1 MKQTF
6 NYFAKPLT
14 TKHQKKYKTMKRVFI
29 LFLFVLPV
37 QSLQAQAITDSLLL
51 YLPFNGN
58 ANDASGNGNN
68 GIVHNA
74 TLTTDRFGNANAAYS
89 FNGSDSYIEIA
100 PGASLSKIYTSGEI
114 TIAAWINIRRWYN
127 NWNVFAVFEQ
137 YDPSTDWGSVLLEA
151 NWASGGI
158 LFESGYNT
166 NYIGCDYNWNFNEW
180 HHLAV
185 TFSKLTDS
193 TKFYVDGN
201 LVGSKEYHEAFSPDT
216 VNAYAIGRSLSGPD
230 EYSDGMIDELR
241 IYNRALKGPELLAL
255 SLSDNPTMPV
265 TFGNIAA
272 TIKNKRLQVD
282 FTCLTEK
289 NNDRFIIEASADG
302 KQFKEIGILK
312 SNTGDSDIPVQ
323 YSFSLNTGS
332 LGIAG
337 FGLLAILLLPMCKRP
352 RYILVSIVALSIVM
366 FISCTKTSVQPVNS
380 DKIYIRIAQVD
391 KDGTKTY
398 SKIVQ
403 AVIN

>member
-1 MKQTF
+1 
-6 NYFAKPLT
+6 
-14 TKHQKKYKTMKRVFI
+14 MKRIFI
-29 LFLFVLPV
+29 LFFLSLPV
-37 QSLQAQAITDSLLL
+37 HSLQAQAINDSLLL

-58 ANDASGNGNN
+58 ANDASGQGNN

-74 TLTTDRFGNANAAYS
+74 TLTADRLGNTNTAYS

-100 PGASLSKIYTSGEI
+100 PSASLSKIYTSGEV
-114 TIAAWINIRRWYN
+114 TIAAWINIRNWYN

-166 NYIGCDYNWNFNEW
+166 NYIGCNYNWNFNEW

-185 TFSKLTDS
+185 TFSKLTDT
-193 TKFYVDGN
+193 TKFYVDGT
-201 LVGSKEYHEAFSPDT
+201 LIDSKEYHEGFSQDT
-216 VNAYAIGRSLSGPD
+216 VNVYAIGRSLSGPD
-230 EYSDGMIDELR
+230 EYSDGMIDEVR
-241 IYNRALKGPELLAL
+241 IYNRALNGPELLAL
-255 SLSDNPTMPV
+255 SLTDNPAMPV
-265 TFGNIAA
+265 TFGNITA
-272 TIKNKRLQVD
+272 TIKNKKLQVD

-289 NNDRFIIEASADG
+289 NNDRFIIEASTDG
-302 KQFKEIGILK
+302 EKFKEIGILK

-323 YSFSLNTGS
+323 YSFSLNIGS
-332 LGIAG
+332 LGIFG
-337 FGLLAILLLPMCKRP
+337 FGLLAILLLPMYKRS
-352 RYILVSIVALSIVM
+352 RYILALIISLSIVL
-366 FISCTKTSVQPVNS
+366 FISCTKTPGEVPLVNS

-398 SKIVQ
+398 SKTIQ
-403 AVIN
+403 AIIN